1 MRNPCECIIYA
12 GRRRKWKVE
21 TVFRLVDINACVDG
35 NQSIQN
41 ELRFYQE
48 IRESDAFTDC
58 VENEKTGHG
67 QGAQRMV

>member
-1 MRNPCECIIYA
+1 M
-12 GRRRKWKVE
+12 E
-21 TVFRLVDINACVDG
+21 TVFGLVDISMRIDG

-67 QGAQRMV
+67 QCAQRIA

>member
-1 MRNPCECIIYA
+1 M
-12 GRRRKWKVE
+12 E
-21 TVFRLVDINACVDG
+21 TVFGLVNISMRIDG

-67 QGAQRMV
+67 QGAQRIAQELYEINILKKSNIQNI

>member
-1 MRNPCECIIYA
+1 M
-12 GRRRKWKVE
+12 E
-21 TVFRLVDINACVDG
+21 TVFWLVDISMRIDG

-67 QGAQRMV
+67 QGAQRIAWELYEINILKKSNIQNI

>member
-1 MRNPCECIIYA
+1 M
-12 GRRRKWKVE
+12 E

-41 ELRFYQE
+41 ELRFYQK

-58 VENEKTGHG
+58 VENKKTGHG
-67 QGAQRMV
+67 QGAQRIT